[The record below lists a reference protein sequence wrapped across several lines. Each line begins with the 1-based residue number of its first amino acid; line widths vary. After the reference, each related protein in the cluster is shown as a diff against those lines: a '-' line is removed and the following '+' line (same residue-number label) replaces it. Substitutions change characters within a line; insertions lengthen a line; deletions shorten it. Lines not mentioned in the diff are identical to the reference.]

1 MALGD
6 SNQNQNKQYGT
17 TYWSRWSIK
26 QRDGKLRLSPRFSQG
41 LLTLDVSQQAAEY
54 KWDSVASITLS
65 PTKAK
70 VFAAELRKFLED
82 FNSRSYSGKAYG
94 VDTGIKD
101 VRPIIA
107 ITASDSGIILVI
119 GKVNPDG
126 SFESRLDYSINT
138 EYHYG
143 LEWSSLENMEVDKTF
158 YDTME
163 VEQLIELCDE
173 FAANAYGACASATL
187 EMMKW
192 DYSVP
197 KNLEAVATKL
207 GVKIGKMSNNSKTG
221 SGNSFFNKND
231 KNNGSTKRSS
241 LEDLEDELG

>member
-6 SNQNQNKQYGT
+6 SNQNQNKQYAPS
-17 TYWSRWSIK
+17 YWSRWSLK

-41 LLTLDVSQQAAEY
+41 LLTLEVSKSGSDY
-54 KWDSVASITLS
+54 KWDKVADITLS

-70 VFAAELRKFLED
+70 TLAVMFEAFLND
-82 FNSRSYSGKAYG
+82 FNSGNYSGKAYG

-107 ITASDSGIILVI
+107 IFANDAGIALTI

-143 LEWSSLENMEVDKTF
+143 LEWNNLDNMDVNKNF
-158 YDTME
+158 FDTME
-163 VEQLIELCDE
+163 VEQLIQLLNE
-173 FAANAYGACASATL
+173 FSANAYGAGAAATL

-197 KNLEAVATKL
+197 KTLDAVAAKL
-207 GVKIGKMSNNSKTG
+207 GVETGKMSSNNSRATTG
-221 SGNSFFNKND
+221 GNSFFSKKND
-231 KNNGSTKRSS
+231 GYKKRSR
-241 LEDLEDELG
+241 LEEMENELG

>member
-6 SNQNQNKQYGT
+6 SNQNQNKQYST
-17 TYWSRWSIK
+17 SYWSRWSLK
-26 QRDGKLRLSPRFSQG
+26 QRDGKLRLSPKFSQG
-41 LLTLDVSQQAAEY
+41 LLTLEVSKITADY
-54 KWDSVASITLS
+54 KWDKIADITLS

-70 VFAAELRKFLED
+70 SLTYEFTKFLED
-82 FNSRSYSGKAYG
+82 YTSGNYSGKAYG

-107 ITASDSGIILVI
+107 IYANDTGIVLTI

-143 LEWSSLENMEVDKTF
+143 LEWNNLDNMEVEKKF

-163 VEQLIELCDE
+163 VEQLIQLFNE
-173 FAANAYGACASATL
+173 FSASAYGAGAAATL
-187 EMMKW
+187 EMMRW

-197 KNLEAVATKL
+197 RNLEAIANKL
-207 GVKIGKMSNNSKTG
+207 GVETGKMSSNNGRSSN
-221 SGNSFFNKND
+221 SGNSFFSKND
-231 KNNGSTKRSS
+231 GSTKRSS
-241 LEDLEDELG
+241 LEELESEIG